1 MWGGDWWE
9 RSYLGGENG
18 WGSEQTS
25 IAGGARTSGTGVS
38 PGPARE
44 TQAVKVVRAAES
56 PRGQD
61 TRLGW
66 EVLGNL

>member
-1 MWGGDWWE
+1 MGTGG
-9 RSYLGGENG
+9 SGVTSVVKMAGEPNRPVLL
-18 WGSEQTS
+18 
-25 IAGGARTSGTGVS
+25 GGARTSGTGVR
-38 PGPARE
+38 PGTARE